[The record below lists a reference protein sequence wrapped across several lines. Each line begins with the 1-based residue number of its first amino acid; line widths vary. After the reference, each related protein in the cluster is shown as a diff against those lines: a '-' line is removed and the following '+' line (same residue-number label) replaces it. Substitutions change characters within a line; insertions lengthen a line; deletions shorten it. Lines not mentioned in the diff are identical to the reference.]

1 MSASKT
7 VKRKI
12 RNRKRL
18 KKFNKIGKFRISVFK
33 TSKNISAQII
43 DDKSMK
49 TVVSASSIEKDVAK
63 NKKRWSYQI

>member
-1 MSASKT
+1 MPASRT
-7 VKRKI
+7 IKRKI

-43 DDKSMK
+43 DDK
-49 TVVSASSIEKDVAK
+49 
-63 NKKRWSYQI
+63 